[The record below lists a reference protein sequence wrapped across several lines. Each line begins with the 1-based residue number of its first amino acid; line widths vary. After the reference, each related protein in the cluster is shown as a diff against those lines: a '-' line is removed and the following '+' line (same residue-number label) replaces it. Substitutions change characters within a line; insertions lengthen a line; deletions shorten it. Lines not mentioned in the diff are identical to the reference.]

1 MVVKTLYY
9 FVSIFFAVMVF
20 LLAQDPYLLDFRPV
34 DPKIAQVEMYDV
46 QDHEI
51 SVNGVISITN
61 AKQAVRYSDRDEL
74 YGVDAL
80 LRRDGLI
87 NSLRADKGI
96 LQDNIVYLDGDV
108 RYVRND
114 GITFE
119 SAAVEYHRDKDMLKG
134 KVPFVLSDNYNK
146 TLGDSFTYVIKE
158 GKIEANN
165 IHATLE
171 TERR

>member
-1 MVVKTLYY
+1 
-9 FVSIFFAVMVF
+9 MVF

-51 SVNGVISITN
+51 GVDGVVSITN
-61 AKQAVRYSDRDEL
+61 AKKAVRYADRDEL
-74 YGVDAL
+74 YSVDAL
-80 LRRDGLI
+80 LRRNGFI
-87 NSLRADKGI
+87 NSLRADSGVLK
-96 LQDNIVYLDGDV
+96 DNVVYLVGDV

-119 SAAVEYHRDKDMLKG
+119 SSEVEYHRDKDMLEG
-134 KVPFVLSDNYNK
+134 KVPFVLSDTYNK
-146 TLGDSFTYVIKE
+146 TLGDSFTYLIKE
-158 GKIEANN
+158 GQIKANN

>member
-1 MVVKTLYY
+1 
-9 FVSIFFAVMVF
+9 MVF
-20 LLAQDPYLLDFRPV
+20 LLAQDPYLLDFRPA

-51 SVNGVISITN
+51 SVDGVVSITN
-61 AKQAVRYSDRDEL
+61 AKQAIRFANRDEL

-80 LRRDGLI
+80 LRRDGFI

-96 LQDNIVYLDGDV
+96 LKNNVVYLEGDV

-119 SAAVEYHRDKDMLKG
+119 STAVEYHRNKDILKG
-134 KVPFVLSDNYNK
+134 NVPFVLSDTYNK
-146 TLGDSFTYVIKE
+146 TLGNSFIYRIKE
-158 GKIEANN
+158 GLIEANN

-171 TERR
+171 TEKR